1 MLESE
6 PLHGGK
12 KKMTMLPEF
21 HGMYFEDFEI
31 GQQVRS
37 PGRTITEADIV
48 TFAGISGDFNGIHT
62 DSEYA
67 EKSGFGQRVAHGL
80 LGLAVAS
87 GLLVRTGVLE
97 GTVIAFREIKEW
109 KFSLPV
115 YIGDTIHVLLEVK
128 EKKSLPRL
136 GGGSLL
142 LTLDVKN
149 QADESVMRGRWSVI
163 VLSRPD

>member
-1 MLESE
+1 M
-6 PLHGGK
+6 G
-12 KKMTMLPEF
+12 MLPAF
-21 HGMYFEDFEI
+21 QGMYFEDFEV

-48 TFAGISGDFNGIHT
+48 AFAGLSGDFNGIHT

-67 EKSGFGQRVAHGL
+67 QKTNFGQRVAHGL
-80 LGLAVAS
+80 LGLAIAS

-109 KFSLPV
+109 KFSQPIF
-115 YIGDTIHVLLEVK
+115 IGDTIHVLLEVV
-128 EKKSLPRL
+128 EKKALPRL

-142 LTLDVKN
+142 LGINVQN
-149 QADESVMRGRWSVI
+149 QSDETVMRGQWSVL
-163 VLSRPD
+163 VLSRPE

>member
-1 MLESE
+1 MSY
-6 PLHGGK
+6 
-12 KKMTMLPEF
+12 LPEF
-21 HGMYFEDFEI
+21 HGMYFEDFEL

-48 TFAGISGDFNGIHT
+48 TFAGLSGDFNGIHT

-67 EKSGFGQRVAHGL
+67 GTTNFGQRVAHGL
-80 LGLAVAS
+80 LGLSIAS

-109 KFSLPV
+109 KFSQPM
-115 YIGDTIHVLLEVK
+115 YIGDTIHVLLEVS
-128 EKKSLPRL
+128 EKKALPRL

-142 LTLDVKN
+142 LTLNVQN
-149 QADESVMRGRWSVI
+149 QADETVMRGQWSVL
-163 VLSRPD
+163 VLNRPD

>member
-1 MLESE
+1 M
-6 PLHGGK
+6 G
-12 KKMTMLPEF
+12 MLPAF
-21 HGMYFEDFEI
+21 QGMYFEDFEV

-48 TFAGISGDFNGIHT
+48 AFAGLSGDFNSIHT

-67 EKSGFGQRVAHGL
+67 QRTNFGQRVAHGL
-80 LGLAVAS
+80 LGLAIAS

-109 KFSLPV
+109 KFSQPIF
-115 YIGDTIHVLLEVK
+115 IGDTIHVLLEVV

-142 LTLDVKN
+142 LGINVQN
-149 QADESVMRGRWSVI
+149 QSDETVMRGQWSVL
-163 VLSRPD
+163 VLSRPE